1 MNNANIRLDIKNH
14 RSKLTAENIADA
26 SVEIAQLL
34 WKLPVMMRAQRI
46 GCYFAVGGEVDCEL
60 IIAEA
65 WMRSK
70 KTFLPILNSG
80 ELKFSPYRANTEF
93 LRNIYGIPEPCS
105 KNRELKQARELDV
118 ILMPLVSF
126 DDNGNRLG
134 MGGGYYDRTLRF
146 MRNRRSWYHPKLI
159 GLAYDFQKSPQIKA
173 FSWDIALH
181 HVITE
186 THLMNFSR
194 Q

>member
-1 MNNANIRLDIKNH
+1 MNNANIRQNIKNQ
-14 RSKLTAENIADA
+14 RSELTAEDIAAA
-26 SVEIAQLL
+26 SVEIAQQL
-34 WKLPVMMRAQRI
+34 WKLPIMMRAQRI
-46 GCYFAVGGEVDCEL
+46 GCYFAVGGEVDCEC

-65 WMRSK
+65 WARSK

-93 LRNIYGIPEPCS
+93 LRNFYGIPEPCAKTS
-105 KNRELKQARELDV
+105 ELKQPRELDV

-126 DDNGNRLG
+126 DDHGNRLG

-146 MRNRRSWYHPKLI
+146 MRNRQVWLHPKLI

-186 THLMNFSR
+186 THLINFSR